1 MINDDINEITTR
13 LSNCVI
19 DNDLYKQLYLKTIKK
34 NAKLIK
40 KNAKLIKK
48 NAKLIKIVKEQNKY
62 IVASKTAK
70 NGYKEEDLVVNDLNN
85 NIEIQEKLSNFVGV
99 TTLSKFHKKIGT
111 TKTDITDGFLK
122 IQVKK
127 HKINQF
133 GQIDRHYLDYFF
145 EKIPELVS
153 FKKLLAGICNLPVLE
168 NGLCD
173 KSKNIIKLTTDNYEE
188 EELNQLIENL
198 NKYKNKIIN
207 YAILGYD
214 ELCKPDLLLG
224 VEYDKQ
230 KNRNK
235 IIIYKMEDVINYLN
249 TQTFKIRKS
258 GTVIELGTAFTF
270 QRKGGDSA
278 KKTAN
283 HIQFKLV
290 FSNLNITNKLVYVIN

>member
-1 MINDDINEITTR
+1 MITDDINDITLE

-19 DNDLYKQLYLKTIKK
+19 SDDMYKILYLKTIKK
-34 NAKLIK
+34 NAKLK
-40 KNAKLIKK
+40 KKVK
-48 NAKLIKIVKEQNKY
+48 KLIKIVNDQNKY

-70 NGYKEEDLVVNDLNN
+70 NGYKEEELVVNDLNN

-99 TTLSKFHKKIGT
+99 STLSKFHKKIGT

-127 HKINQF
+127 YKIDQF

-145 EKIPELVS
+145 EKIPELIL
-153 FKKLLAGICNLPVLE
+153 FKKLLTGICNLPVLE

-173 KSKNIIKLTTDNYEE
+173 KSKNIIKLTKDNYKE
-188 EELNQLIENL
+188 EELNQLIEHL
-198 NKYKNKIIN
+198 NKYKNQIIN
-207 YAILGYD
+207 YAFLGYD
-214 ELCKPDLLLG
+214 DLYKPNMLLG
-224 VEYDKQ
+224 VEYDK
-230 KNRNK
+230 KKKRKK
-235 IIIYKMEDVINYLN
+235 IIVYKMEDVINYLS

-290 FSNLNITNKLVYVIN
+290 FSNLNIKNKLVHVIN